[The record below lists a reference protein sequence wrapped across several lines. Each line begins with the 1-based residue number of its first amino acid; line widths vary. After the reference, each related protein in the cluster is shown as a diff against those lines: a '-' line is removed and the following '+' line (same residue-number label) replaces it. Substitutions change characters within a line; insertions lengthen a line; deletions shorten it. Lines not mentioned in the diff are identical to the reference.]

1 MKKNSFLVFIET
13 YGWIF
18 LIIIIFLILFSYRYN
33 FEKVITV
40 KKLDYIKDGRNY
52 GDIIITDSDNN
63 VYTVSN
69 YAKLSNKF
77 QVNQKYKIKGSSS
90 RIPILSHHKNIIGA
104 EII

>member
-1 MKKNSFLVFIET
+1 MKKKSFLVFLEN

-18 LIIIIFLILFSYRYN
+18 LTIIIFLILFTYRYY

-63 VYTVSN
+63 LYTVSN
-69 YAKLSNKF
+69 YAKLSNQF
-77 QVNQKYKIKGSSS
+77 QINQKYKIKGYSS
-90 RIPILSHHKNIIGA
+90 RISILGRYKNIIGA